1 MDDIPK
7 ISRMHVEA
15 MEQTEDD
22 AVWVPEGQHLVL
34 LRVIGRKSGREQKV
48 ALPIWRDPQGHRIV
62 VASFAGAPQHPDWFL
77 NLRDREANPEVLVR
91 AQGGNSFWSR
101 AEMLEGD
108 DYTRTWDALT
118 ADRAWYRDYQAK
130 TDRRI
135 PLVRLPETRPA

>member
-1 MDDIPK
+1 MDEIPK
-7 ISRMHVEA
+7 ITRMHVEA
-15 MEQTEDD
+15 MQQSEED
-22 AVWVPEGQHLVL
+22 AVWVPAGQHLVL

-62 VASFAGAPQHPDWFL
+62 VASFGGAPQHPDWLL

-91 AQGGNSFWSR
+91 AQGGKSFWSR
-101 AEMLEGD
+101 VEILEGD
-108 DYTRTWDALT
+108 EYTRTWEALT
-118 ADRAWYRDYQAK
+118 ADRAWYRGYQAK